1 MKLMLF
7 VLYQLIKSLGLKADI
22 KYKGHTEVLR
32 DYFDKHAIMMLG
44 CEKNVCCSFTE
55 HIPLKKLQKNQW
67 KNLTIFNWF
76 L

>member
-1 MKLMLF
+1 MQF
-7 VLYQLIKSLGLKADI
+7 VHFPINKKSWNKADI

-32 DYFDKHAIMMLG
+32 DYFDKNAIMMLVV
-44 CEKNVCCSFTE
+44 EKMFVALFTE

-67 KNLTIFNWF
+67 KNLTKFSNWF